1 MKKIVVQKFGGTSVA
16 DPERIKKVAQ
26 TVIHEKELGNDVIVV
41 VSAMGHTTDKLL
53 RLAGEITSNPS
64 PREMDALL
72 STGECVSIALL
83 TMAIQSFGYKAVSL
97 NAAQVGIY
105 TENIHTKARIV
116 NIKTDTLKKYL
127 AEDNII
133 VVAGFQG
140 MTSSGDITTLGR
152 GGSDTSAV
160 AIAATVQAERC
171 DIYTDV
177 NGVYTADPR
186 IVPNATKL
194 EEISYDEMLEL
205 SSVGANVM
213 HPRAVETGKQHKLP
227 IRVRSSFN
235 IKDIGTVIHGV
246 RDMELQK
253 PVTGVA
259 TDLSQVR
266 IVACDVP
273 DKPGTAAHLFG
284 ALAKENISVDM
295 IIQSYARKVENT
307 NDIAFTIDK
316 ADLPKAVSV
325 LEKLKKEINLGNVHI
340 DNDIA
345 KVSII
350 GAGMINNTGVASC
363 MFKTLADLDIN
374 IKMISTSEIKIS
386 CLVDVNDSTKA
397 VQALHSAF
405 NLAGDEI
412 AEVHGTLPDQI

>member
-16 DPERIKKVAQ
+16 DTDRIKKVAQ

-41 VSAMGHTTDKLL
+41 VSAMGHTTDNLL
-53 RLAGEITSNPS
+53 KLAGEITSNPS

-105 TENIHTKARIV
+105 TENIHTKARII
-116 NIKTDTLKKYL
+116 NIKTETLKKYL

-133 VVAGFQG
+133 VIAGFQG
-140 MTSSGDITTLGR
+140 MTSNGDITTLGR

-186 IVPNATKL
+186 IVPKATKL

-235 IKDIGTVIHGV
+235 INDIGTVIHGV

-273 DKPGTAAHLFG
+273 DKPGTAAQLFG
-284 ALAKENISVDM
+284 ALAKEHISVDM

-316 ADLPKAVSV
+316 TDLPKAVSV

-397 VQALHSAF
+397 VQALHEAF
-405 NLAGDEI
+405 NLAGDEV
-412 AEVHGTLPDQI
+412 AEVHGTLPD

>member
-41 VSAMGHTTDKLL
+41 VSAMGHTTDNLL
-53 RLAGEITSNPS
+53 KLAGEITSSPS

-72 STGECVSIALL
+72 ATGECVSIALL
-83 TMAIQSFGYKAVSL
+83 TMAIQSFGYKAISL
-97 NAAQVGIY
+97 NAAQVGIF
-105 TENIHTKARIV
+105 TESIHTKARII

-140 MTSSGDITTLGR
+140 MTSTGDITTLGR

-160 AIAATVQAERC
+160 AIAATMQAERC

-177 NGVYTADPR
+177 NGVYTTDPR
-186 IVPNATKL
+186 IVPNAAKL
-194 EEISYDEMLEL
+194 AEISYDEMLEL

-213 HPRAVETGKQHKLP
+213 HPRAVETGKQHNLP

-235 IKDIGTVIHGV
+235 INDIGTVIHGE

-273 DKPGTAAHLFG
+273 DKPGTAAQLFG

-295 IIQSYARKVENT
+295 IIQSYARKIENT

-316 ADLPKAVSV
+316 TDLPKAVSV

-412 AEVHGTLPDQI
+412 AEVHGTLPD

>member
-16 DPERIKKVAQ
+16 DTDRIKKVAQ

-41 VSAMGHTTDKLL
+41 VSAMGHTTDNLL
-53 RLAGEITSNPS
+53 KLAGEITENPS

-105 TENIHTKARIV
+105 TENIHTKARII

-133 VVAGFQG
+133 VIAGFQG
-140 MTSSGDITTLGR
+140 MTSTGDITTLGR

-186 IVPNATKL
+186 IVPKATKL

-235 IKDIGTVIHGV
+235 INDIGTVIHGV

-273 DKPGTAAHLFG
+273 DKPGTAAQIFG
-284 ALAKENISVDM
+284 ALAKEHISVDM

-316 ADLPKAVSV
+316 TDLPKAVSV

-386 CLVDVNDSTKA
+386 CLVDVNDSAKA

-405 NLAGDEI
+405 NLAGDEV
-412 AEVHGTLPDQI
+412 AEVHGTLPE

>member
-1 MKKIVVQKFGGTSVA
+1 VKKIIVQKFGGTSVA
-16 DPERIKKVAQ
+16 DTDKIKQVAK
-26 TVIHEKELGNDVIVV
+26 TVIHEKELGNDVIVI

-53 RLAGEITSNPS
+53 RMASDISSNPS
-64 PREMDALL
+64 PRELDALL
-72 STGECVSIALL
+72 FTGECVSIALL
-83 TMAIQSFGYKAVSL
+83 SMAIQSFGYKSVSL
-97 NAAQVGIY
+97 NASQVGII
-105 TENIHTKARIV
+105 TENIHNKARIID
-116 NIKTDTLKKYL
+116 IKTDKLKSYL
-127 AEDNII
+127 KDDNII

-140 MTSSGDITTLGR
+140 MTFNGEITTLGR

-160 AIAATVQAERC
+160 AIASAINAERC

-186 IVPNATKL
+186 IVKNASKL
-194 EEISYDEMLEL
+194 DEISYDEMLEL
-205 SSVGANVM
+205 SRGGASVM
-213 HPRAVETGKQHKLP
+213 HPRAVETGKQYNMP

-235 IKDIGTVIHGV
+235 INDIGTVIHGE
-246 RDMELQK
+246 RDMELQRS
-253 PVTGVA
+253 VTGVT

-273 DKPGTAAHLFG
+273 DEPGIAAKLFG

-316 ADLPKAVSV
+316 SDLPKTIST
-325 LEKLKKEINLGNVHI
+325 LEKLKKEVNLGNVHI

-350 GAGMINNTGVASC
+350 GAGMIDHPGVASG

-386 CLVDVNDSTKA
+386 CLVDVNDSDKA
-397 VQALHSAF
+397 VKALHETF
-405 NLAGDEI
+405 ELGCNEI
-412 AEVHGTLPDQI
+412 AEVHGTLPNF

>member
-16 DPERIKKVAQ
+16 DTDRIKKVAQ

-41 VSAMGHTTDKLL
+41 VSAMGHTTDNLL
-53 RLAGEITSNPS
+53 KLAGEITSNPS

-105 TENIHTKARIV
+105 TENIHTKARII
-116 NIKTDTLKKYL
+116 NIKTETLKKYL

-133 VVAGFQG
+133 VIAGFQG
-140 MTSSGDITTLGR
+140 MTSNGDITTLGR

-186 IVPNATKL
+186 IVPKATKL

-235 IKDIGTVIHGV
+235 INDIGTVIHGV

-273 DKPGTAAHLFG
+273 DKPGTAAQLFG
-284 ALAKENISVDM
+284 ALAKEHISVDM

-316 ADLPKAVSV
+316 TDLPKAVSV
-325 LEKLKKEINLGNVHI
+325 LEKLRKEVNLGNVHI

-397 VQALHSAF
+397 VQALHDAF
-405 NLAGDEI
+405 NLAGDEV
-412 AEVHGTLPDQI
+412 AEVHGTLPD